1 MSMMSKYCSYQR
13 LPKMLFSNVV
23 FIGIVATY
31 FLLVLNYPLIEHMV
45 SIYQKSNESAS
56 DGLSLGF
63 LIFSLV
69 AVGLLLYAIFL
80 ILFSWRYVLKPGL
93 IIITLIGA
101 MCALSTVKYGIIFDQ
116 DMIRN
121 FIQTNSA
128 EAFSYLS
135 FDLVLS
141 YTLLGIIPSIII
153 ATAAIHYPQGLL
165 RSMLV
170 RLGVIVGALA
180 LAALIIF
187 SYYHELAFVG
197 RSNSS
202 LKREINPTTIV
213 YSTYKVIKLDYF
225 TTPPEPVY
233 LGEDAQ
239 IVSKRTGPMAMILV
253 LGETG
258 RAANYQYRGYKRET
272 NEFTKGLPLF
282 NFNKVTSCGTAT
294 ARSVPC
300 MFSNLTRETFKDEL
314 VVNRDN
320 ILDVLKKAGVDI
332 TWIDNQSDCKGVCKR
347 VKVINIKPEPSKSCL
362 GNRCYDSI
370 LAEKAAPLL
379 KDIQQDTLIAV
390 HIMGSHGP
398 RYFERYPEGFEKF
411 TPACNRADVE
421 NCSAQDVV
429 NTYDNTIR
437 YTDYVISEL
446 YKALEQSSAEHKAL
460 LYISDHGESLGEN
473 GLFLHGLPY
482 AVAPDF
488 QKEIPLQMYLSTA
501 AQKDLSLDSK
511 CLTERSKNDEFSHDN
526 LFHTLLGIFDVATK
540 DYDPKLDILRNCR
553 TSSSAQ

>member
-1 MSMMSKYCSYQR
+1 
-13 LPKMLFSNVV
+13 
-23 FIGIVATY
+23 
-31 FLLVLNYPLIEHMV
+31 
-45 SIYQKSNESAS
+45 
-56 DGLSLGF
+56 
-63 LIFSLV
+63 
-69 AVGLLLYAIFL
+69 
-80 ILFSWRYVLKPGL
+80 
-93 IIITLIGA
+93 
-101 MCALSTVKYGIIFDQ
+101 
-116 DMIRN
+116 
-121 FIQTNSA
+121 
-128 EAFSYLS
+128 
-135 FDLVLS
+135 
-141 YTLLGIIPSIII
+141 
-153 ATAAIHYPQGLL
+153 
-165 RSMLV
+165 
-170 RLGVIVGALA
+170 
-180 LAALIIF
+180 
-187 SYYHELAFVG
+187 
-197 RSNSS
+197 
-202 LKREINPTTIV
+202 
-213 YSTYKVIKLDYF
+213 
-225 TTPPEPVY
+225 
-233 LGEDAQ
+233 
-239 IVSKRTGPMAMILV
+239 MILV

-501 AQKDLSLDSK
+501 AQKALSLDSK